1 MADEKKPVAKR
12 LGGLSTGPGAG
23 RLGGLRSGDGA
34 GPSSTAGGSGAGGA
48 GGARK
53 MRFMPTNFSRPKA
66 RPESTSE
73 GAPSTSVSVASKSES
88 AFEDLMKAAK
98 SDAAWQRRGGRGGGR
113 GFGAAGASRALTTF
127 GGGAG
132 EGGGG
137 GMGGRR
143 VWGGRGS
150 GGGAAGSGG
159 GAAGGAGG
167 TKRLVKAGDKVKSE
181 SGGKV
186 KSEDGG
192 MDGIAEDDEEEA
204 GGGWRVESSEES
216 EGRPEEDP
224 INYEQE
230 YPVVLPHRQKDEPL
244 RREPDDPAK
253 VIPKDIF
260 DLPEHYQ
267 PMLEEMSFLQD
278 IEQNDG
284 RLMLFQLPAL
294 LPVASQAGADGAP
307 GTSVAASRPAQL
319 SDLPTAKVGKLL
331 VFESGKVKMQI
342 GDVLLD
348 VDPGIPPR
356 FRQDVAVINPQSKQC
371 VMLAPIDLRMV
382 CSPNIETLLD
392 PQLPLPE
399 WSRAG
404 AAAAAAGVGGSE
416 GAPAAGGGAGRR
428 AVVVSSDDED
438 EAVAMDVDGEG
449 KGRANGA
456 VQQQQQQQQQPAAQ
470 QQQQQQQGPPGV
482 AIKKEEG
489 EEEEV
494 VSPRRGGGGEAGKV
508 RSPRGGGVRSPRAG
522 LRSPKAQQ
530 RGGGG
535 EG

>member
-1 MADEKKPVAKR
+1 MADEKKPVARR
-12 LGGLSTGPGAG
+12 LGGLSGGPGAG
-23 RLGGLRSGDGA
+23 RLGSLRSGDGA
-34 GPSSTAGGSGAGGA
+34 GPSSAAGGSGAGGA
-48 GGARK
+48 GGTRK

-113 GFGAAGASRALTTF
+113 GFGAAGANRALTTF

-132 EGGGG
+132 EGGSGG
-137 GMGGRR
+137 VGGRR

-150 GGGAAGSGG
+150 GGGGG
-159 GAAGGAGG
+159 GGGGG
-167 TKRLVKAGDKVKSE
+167 TKRLTKAGDKVKTE
-181 SGGKV
+181 GGKV
-186 KSEDGG
+186 KAEDGG
-192 MDGIAEDDEEEA
+192 MDGIAEGDEEA
-204 GGGWRVESSEES
+204 GGGGWRKESSEES
-216 EGRPEEDP
+216 EGEPEEDP
-224 INYEQE
+224 ISYDQE
-230 YPVVLPHRQKDEPL
+230 YPVVLPHRPRDEPI

-253 VIPKDIF
+253 VIPKDLF

-267 PMLEEMSFLQD
+267 PMLEEISFLQD

-294 LPVASQAGADGAP
+294 LPVAAQAGADGGA
-307 GTSVAASRPAQL
+307 GTSVAASRPAHL
-319 SDLPTAKVGKLL
+319 RDLPTSKIGKLL
-331 VFESGKVKMQI
+331 VFESGKVKMQV

-382 CSPNIETLLD
+382 CSPNIDTLLE
-392 PQLPLPE
+392 PEVPLPE
-399 WSRAG
+399 WPRVG

-416 GAPAAGGGAGRR
+416 GAPPARGGAGRR
-428 AVVVSSDDED
+428 AVVVSSED
-438 EAVAMDVDGEG
+438 EEEPVAMEVDGG
-449 KGRANGA
+449 GRGATNGA
-456 VQQQQQQQQQPAAQ
+456 AHQQQQQQQQQADQRQ
-470 QQQQQQQGPPGV
+470 QQQRKGPPGV
-482 AIKKEEG
+482 AVKKEEG

-494 VSPRRGGGGEAGKV
+494 VSPRRGGGAAGKV
-508 RSPRGGGVRSPRAG
+508 KSPRGGGVRSPRGG

-535 EG
+535 NG